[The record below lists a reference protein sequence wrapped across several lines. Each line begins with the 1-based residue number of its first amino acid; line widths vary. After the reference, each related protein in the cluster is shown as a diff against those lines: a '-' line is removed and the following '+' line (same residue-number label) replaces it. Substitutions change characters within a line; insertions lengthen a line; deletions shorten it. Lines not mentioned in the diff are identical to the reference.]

1 MKKADLILHPV
12 RFRLLQAM
20 AGETLTT
27 QELADDLPDV
37 PKSSIYRHL
46 KLLLEGEIIAVAE
59 ARLVNGIQ
67 EKTYQLAQ
75 SLHLNADDVANLT
88 AVEHMQYFTTYVMN
102 VMRGFADYLETT
114 EADKGSLDL
123 LADRVGYSEL
133 LFYASLAE
141 MDTLHADLNAAFV
154 KLATNKP
161 GNGRVKRKFVFI
173 NHPVN
178 EKGTE
183 TT

>member
-12 RFRLLQAM
+12 RFRILQVL

-27 QELADDLPDV
+27 QELADQLPDV

-46 KLLLEGEIIAVAE
+46 KLLLAGEIIAVTE

-75 SLHLNADDVANLT
+75 PLHLDADDVANLT
-88 AVEHMQYFTTYVMN
+88 AVEHMQYFTTYIMN

-114 EADKGSLDL
+114 EADTGGLDL

-133 LFYASLAE
+133 FFYASLAE

-161 GNGRVKRKFVFI
+161 GNGRAKRKFVFI